1 MSAAA
6 DPRGSPGEPPRVVA
20 FYLPQFHPIPENDE
34 WWGEGFTE
42 WTNVAG
48 PRPLLPRPLPAA
60 RPGATSAST
69 TSGCPRRGRRR
80 PTSRAPTASPAF
92 CYYHYW
98 FAGRRLLERPFDEVL
113 ASRRARLPVLPLLGE
128 RDLDGDLARSAQ
140 ARADRTDVPGTRR
153 PPRPLRLPRP
163 VLRGS
168 SVSPRRRQAPVHAL
182 PTASV
187 AGHPAR
193 DRVLARTRP
202 RGRTRRPPHGRVVVA
217 RPYDRPA
224 SAGHGRDL
232 VRDPQLHYHWNRP
245 VQKVVSRV
253 AQWMGLPYIYRYRD
267 MVDDLLAIED
277 RGDDRYPCVIPNWD
291 NTPRSGRRGLVFV
304 GDTPA
309 LLRRQVDDAFRR
321 ARRLPESRRLVFVKS
336 WNEWAEGN
344 HLEPDHRDGLAYLEV
359 FRDAAAVW
367 RGAGPVSRR

>member
-34 WWGEGFTE
+34 WWGKGFTE
-42 WTNVAG
+42 WTNSAK
-48 PRPLLPRPLPAA
+48 A
-60 RPGATSAST
+60 RPRFWRHYQPHV
-69 TSGCPRRGRRR
+69 PRDLGYYDLRVPETREAQAEMA
-80 PTSRAPTASPAF
+80 RAHGVWAF

-98 FAGRRLLERPFDEVL
+98 FAGRRLLHRPLEEVL
-113 ASRRARLPVLPLLGE
+113 ASRRPDFPFCICWANETWTGIWHGAPKRVLIEQTYPGLDDHRAHFDCLVRFFADPRYLRVDGKPLFMLYQPRQLPDIRRVIEFWRELARGAGL
-128 RDLDGDLARSAQ
+128 GDLHMVAWSW
-140 ARADRTDVPGTRR
+140 PGPTID
-153 PPRPLRLPRP
+153 PRPL
-163 VLRGS
+163 GMDATS
-168 SVSPRRRQAPVHAL
+168 SGIPN
-182 PTASV
+182 
-187 AGHPAR
+187 
-193 DRVLARTRP
+193 
-202 RGRTRRPPHGRVVVA
+202 
-217 RPYDRPA
+217 YY
-224 SAGHGRDL
+224 
-232 VRDPQLHYHWNRP
+232 YHWNRP

-367 RGAGPVSRR
+367 RGAGR